1 MGRKYGHRNTV
12 SENLAD
18 YMIGLLGEPGIGKTT
33 TMVQICHK
41 EFGDDGYII
50 FNCGKEQ
57 GIDAI
62 DNAIY
67 ENIEDWKKFDEV
79 TKDIIKNKKTDYP
92 DLKVVVI
99 DSIDT
104 MLDISSAETIRRWNA
119 ENMGKKG
126 FEPAKTLAQSWNG
139 FSGPLD
145 YNLNLVLDKFWELK
159 KAGVQVWIIGHV
171 KTKELIDPITGTTY
185 STITTD
191 MSQRDFNAFKNKFHL
206 VGIAYIDRAIETEN
220 TGRKNIITHKDV
232 TVNKVKSENRRISFR
247 DDQYVVDSKSR
258 FPDIVPDIPLDAD
271 AFIKAVKDAIRAAKN
286 NVSECDKESFK
297 KEMAEAKAAGERLK
311 ESTKE
316 LEEKIREAKKAKEEV
331 PFDENVPPMNEPEE
345 VPEGEYP
352 DGLVD
357 IILSEYKTAD
367 DDKKSKVKAILK
379 EHGTKVKD
387 ASEDVLQELYDILCR

>member
-1 MGRKYGHRNTV
+1 MGKFGKRNVV

-18 YMIGLLGEPGIGKTT
+18 YMIGLLGEPGIGKTSV
-33 TMVQICHK
+33 MVQICHK
-41 EFGDDGYII
+41 EFGDDGYIL
-50 FNCGKEQ
+50 FNCGREQ
-57 GIDAI
+57 GVDAI
-62 DNAIY
+62 NNAIY
-67 ENIEDWKKFDEV
+67 ENIEDWKKFEEV
-79 TKDIIKNKKTDYP
+79 VKDIVKNKQTDYP
-92 DLKVVVI
+92 NLKVVVI
-99 DSIDT
+99 DTIDSLMDLST
-104 MLDISSAETIRRWNA
+104 AETIRRWNA
-119 ENMGKKG
+119 ENMGKKN
-126 FEPAKTLAQSWNG
+126 FEPAKVLSACWGG

-159 KAGVQVWIIGHV
+159 KVGVQVFIIGHV
-171 KTKELIDPITGTTY
+171 KTKEIVDPITGVTY

-191 MSQRDFNAFKNKFHL
+191 MSQRDFNAFKNKLHL
-206 VGIAYIDRAIETEN
+206 VGIAYINRTIETEN

-271 AFIKAVKDAIRAAKN
+271 AFIKAVKDAIRAAKKN
-286 NVSECDKESFK
+286 DSTPVPVATEPTPVPKSEPVV
-297 KEMAEAKAAGERLK
+297 
-311 ESTKE
+311 
-316 LEEKIREAKKAKEEV
+316 EEKEEV
-331 PFDENVPPMNEPEE
+331 PFDEDVPPMNEPEE

-387 ASEDVLQELYDILCR
+387 ASEDVLRELYDILCR

>member
-1 MGRKYGHRNTV
+1 MGKFGRRNVV

-62 DNAIY
+62 NNAIY
-67 ENIEDWKKFDEV
+67 EDIEDWKKFDEV

-92 DLKVVVI
+92 NLKVVVI

-258 FPDIVPDIPLDAD
+258 FPDIVPDIPMDAD
-271 AFIKAVKDAIRAAKN
+271 AFIKAVKDAIRAAKK
-286 NVSECDKESFK
+286 NVSTPASAVTEPTPVPKPEPVV
-297 KEMAEAKAAGERLK
+297 
-311 ESTKE
+311 
-316 LEEKIREAKKAKEEV
+316 EEKEEV
-331 PFDENVPPMNEPEE
+331 PFDEDVPPMNEPEE

-367 DDKKSKVKAILK
+367 DDKKSKVKTILK

>member
-1 MGRKYGHRNTV
+1 MSKFGKRNVV

-62 DNAIY
+62 NNAIY
-67 ENIEDWKKFDEV
+67 EDIEDWKKFDEV

-92 DLKVVVI
+92 NLKVVVI

-159 KAGVQVWIIGHV
+159 KVGVQVWIIGHV

-185 STITTD
+185 TTITTD

-271 AFIKAVKDAIRAAKN
+271 AFIKAVKDAIRAAKKN
-286 NVSECDKESFK
+286 DSTP
-297 KEMAEAKAAGERLK
+297 APAATEHTTTPK
-311 ESTKE
+311 PEPVVE
-316 LEEKIREAKKAKEEV
+316 DKEEV
-331 PFDENVPPMNEPEE
+331 PFDEDVPPMNEPEE

-367 DDKKSKVKAILK
+367 DDKKGKVKAILK

>member
-1 MGRKYGHRNTV
+1 MGRKFGHRNTV

-18 YMIGLLGEPGIGKTT
+18 YMIGLLGEPGIGKTSL
-33 TMVQICHK
+33 MVEVCHK
-41 EFGDDGYII
+41 EFGDDGYIL
-50 FNCGKEQ
+50 FNCGREQ
-57 GIDAI
+57 GINAI
-62 DNAIY
+62 NNAIY
-67 ENIEDWKKFDEV
+67 EDIEDWKKFEEV
-79 TKDIIKNKKTDYP
+79 VKDIVKNKQTDYP

-99 DSIDT
+99 DTIDSL
-104 MLDISSAETIRRWNA
+104 LDLSTAETIRRWNA
-119 ENMGKKG
+119 ENMGKKN
-126 FEPAKTLAQSWNG
+126 FEPAKVLSACWGG

-159 KAGVQVWIIGHV
+159 KVGVQVFIIGHV
-171 KTKELIDPITGTTY
+171 KTKEIVDPITGVTY

-191 MSQRDFNAFKNKFHL
+191 MSQRDFNAFKNKLHL
-206 VGIAYIDRAIETEN
+206 VGIAYIDRTIETEN

-271 AFIKAVKDAIRAAKN
+271 AFIKAVKDAIRAAKKN
-286 NVSECDKESFK
+286 D
-297 KEMAEAKAAGERLK
+297 
-311 ESTKE
+311 STPAPTVTEPAPTPKPE
-316 LEEKIREAKKAKEEV
+316 PVVEEKEEV
-331 PFDENVPPMNEPEE
+331 PFDEDVPPMNEPEE

>member
-1 MGRKYGHRNTV
+1 MGRKFGHRNTV

-18 YMIGLLGEPGIGKTT
+18 YMIGLLGEPGIGKTSL
-33 TMVQICHK
+33 MVEVCHK
-41 EFGDDGYII
+41 EFGDDGYIL
-50 FNCGKEQ
+50 FNCGREQ
-57 GIDAI
+57 GINAI
-62 DNAIY
+62 NNAIY
-67 ENIEDWKKFDEV
+67 EDIEDWKKFEEV
-79 TKDIIKNKKTDYP
+79 VKDIVKNKQTDYP

-99 DSIDT
+99 DTIDSL
-104 MLDISSAETIRRWNA
+104 LDLSTAETIRRWNA
-119 ENMGKKG
+119 ENMGKKN
-126 FEPAKTLAQSWNG
+126 FEPAKVLSACWGG

-159 KAGVQVWIIGHV
+159 KVGVQVFIIGHV
-171 KTKELIDPITGTTY
+171 KTKEIVDPITGVTY

-191 MSQRDFNAFKNKFHL
+191 MSQRDFNAFKNKLHL
-206 VGIAYIDRAIETEN
+206 VGIAYIDRTIETEN

-271 AFIKAVKDAIRAAKN
+271 AFIKAVKDAIRAAKKN
-286 NVSECDKESFK
+286 D
-297 KEMAEAKAAGERLK
+297 
-311 ESTKE
+311 STPAPAVTEPAPTPKPE
-316 LEEKIREAKKAKEEV
+316 TVVEEKEEV

-387 ASEDVLQELYDILCR
+387 ASEDVLKELYDILCR

>member
-1 MGRKYGHRNTV
+1 MGKFGRRNVV

-18 YMIGLLGEPGIGKTT
+18 YMIGLLGEPGIGKTSL
-33 TMVQICHK
+33 MVEVCHK
-41 EFGDDGYII
+41 EFGDDGYIL
-50 FNCGKEQ
+50 FNCGREQ
-57 GIDAI
+57 GINAI
-62 DNAIY
+62 NNAIY
-67 ENIEDWKKFDEV
+67 EDIEDWKKFEEV
-79 TKDIIKNKKTDYP
+79 VKDIVKNKQTDYP

-99 DSIDT
+99 DTIDSL
-104 MLDISSAETIRRWNA
+104 LDLSTAETIRRWNA
-119 ENMGKKG
+119 ENMGKKN
-126 FEPAKTLAQSWNG
+126 FEPAKVLSACWGG

-159 KAGVQVWIIGHV
+159 KVGVQVFIIGHV
-171 KTKELIDPITGTTY
+171 KTKEIVDPITGVTY

-191 MSQRDFNAFKNKFHL
+191 MSQRDFNAFKNKLHL

-271 AFIKAVKDAIRAAKN
+271 AFIKAVKDAIRAARKN
-286 NVSECDKESFK
+286 D
-297 KEMAEAKAAGERLK
+297 
-311 ESTKE
+311 STPAPAVTEPIPSPKPE
-316 LEEKIREAKKAKEEV
+316 PVVEEKEEV
-331 PFDENVPPMNEPEE
+331 PFDEDVPPMNEPEE

-387 ASEDVLQELYDILCR
+387 ASDDVLQELYDILCR

>member
-1 MGRKYGHRNTV
+1 MGKYGRRNVV

-159 KAGVQVWIIGHV
+159 KVGVQVWIIGHV

-191 MSQRDFNAFKNKFHL
+191 MSQRDFNAFKNKLHL

-271 AFIKAVKDAIRAAKN
+271 AFIKAVKDAIRAARKN
-286 NVSECDKESFK
+286 D
-297 KEMAEAKAAGERLK
+297 
-311 ESTKE
+311 STPAPAVTEPAPEPKPE
-316 LEEKIREAKKAKEEV
+316 PVVEEKEEV
-331 PFDENVPPMNEPEE
+331 PFDEDVPPMNEPVELA
-345 VPEGEYP
+345 EGEYP
-352 DGLVD
+352 DDLVD
-357 IILSEYKTAD
+357 VIKAEVKSANA
-367 DDKKSKVKAILK
+367 DKKSKAVAVLK
-379 EHGTKVKD
+379 SHGLKKVGD

>member
-1 MGRKYGHRNTV
+1 MGRKFGHRNTV
-12 SENLAD
+12 SENLSD
-18 YMIGLLGEPGIGKTT
+18 YMIGLLGEPGIGKTSL
-33 TMVQICHK
+33 MVEVCHK
-41 EFGDDGYII
+41 EFGDDGYIL
-50 FNCGKEQ
+50 FNCGREQ
-57 GIDAI
+57 GINAI
-62 DNAIY
+62 NNAIY
-67 ENIEDWKKFDEV
+67 EDIEDWKKFEEV
-79 TKDIIKNKKTDYP
+79 VKDIVKNKQTDYP

-99 DSIDT
+99 DTIDSL
-104 MLDISSAETIRRWNA
+104 LDLSTEETIRRWNA
-119 ENMGKKG
+119 ENMGKKN
-126 FEPAKTLAQSWNG
+126 FEPAKVLSACWGG

-159 KAGVQVWIIGHV
+159 KVGVQVFIIGHV
-171 KTKELIDPITGTTY
+171 KTKEIVDPITGVTY

-191 MSQRDFNAFKNKFHL
+191 MSQRDFNAFKNKLHL
-206 VGIAYIDRAIETEN
+206 VGIAYIDRTIETEN

-271 AFIKAVKDAIRAAKN
+271 AFIKAVKDAIRAARKN
-286 NVSECDKESFK
+286 DSTPAPTVT
-297 KEMAEAKAAGERLK
+297 
-311 ESTKE
+311 ESTPAPKPE
-316 LEEKIREAKKAKEEV
+316 PVVEEKEEV
-331 PFDENVPPMNEPEE
+331 PFDEDVPPMNEPEE

-387 ASEDVLQELYDILCR
+387 APEDVLKELYDILCR

>member
-1 MGRKYGHRNTV
+1 MGKFGRRNVV

-18 YMIGLLGEPGIGKTT
+18 YMIGLLGEPGIGKTSL
-33 TMVQICHK
+33 MVEVCHK
-41 EFGDDGYII
+41 EFGDDGYIL
-50 FNCGKEQ
+50 FNCGREQ
-57 GIDAI
+57 GINAI
-62 DNAIY
+62 NNAIY
-67 ENIEDWKKFDEV
+67 EDIEDWKKFEEV
-79 TKDIIKNKKTDYP
+79 VKDIVKNKQTDYP

-99 DSIDT
+99 DTIDSL
-104 MLDISSAETIRRWNA
+104 LDLSTAETIRRWNA
-119 ENMGKKG
+119 ENMGKKN
-126 FEPAKTLAQSWNG
+126 FEPAKVLSACWGG

-159 KAGVQVWIIGHV
+159 KVGVQVFIIGHV
-171 KTKELIDPITGTTY
+171 KTKEIVDPITGVTY

-191 MSQRDFNAFKNKFHL
+191 MSQRDFNAFKNKLHL

-271 AFIKAVKDAIRAAKN
+271 AFIKAVKDAIRAARKN
-286 NVSECDKESFK
+286 D
-297 KEMAEAKAAGERLK
+297 
-311 ESTKE
+311 STPAPAVTEPIPTPKPE
-316 LEEKIREAKKAKEEV
+316 PVVEEKEEV
-331 PFDENVPPMNEPEE
+331 PFDEDVPPMNEPEE

-387 ASEDVLQELYDILCR
+387 ASDDVLQELYDILCR

>member
-1 MGRKYGHRNTV
+1 MGKFGRRNVV

-18 YMIGLLGEPGIGKTT
+18 YMIGLLGEPGIGKTSL
-33 TMVQICHK
+33 MVEVCHK
-41 EFGDDGYII
+41 EFGDDGYIL
-50 FNCGKEQ
+50 FNCGREQ
-57 GIDAI
+57 GINAI
-62 DNAIY
+62 NNAIY
-67 ENIEDWKKFDEV
+67 EDIEDWKKFEEV
-79 TKDIIKNKKTDYP
+79 VKDIVKNKQTDYP

-99 DSIDT
+99 DTIDSL
-104 MLDISSAETIRRWNA
+104 LDLSTAETIRRWNA
-119 ENMGKKG
+119 ENMGKKN
-126 FEPAKTLAQSWNG
+126 FEPAKVLSACWGG

-159 KAGVQVWIIGHV
+159 KVGVQVFIIGHV
-171 KTKELIDPITGTTY
+171 KTKEIVDPITGVTY

-191 MSQRDFNAFKNKFHL
+191 MSQRDFNAFKNKLHL
-206 VGIAYIDRAIETEN
+206 VGIAYIDRTIETEN

-271 AFIKAVKDAIRAAKN
+271 AFIKAVKDAIRAAKKN
-286 NVSECDKESFK
+286 DSTPAPAATEPTPVPKSEPIV
-297 KEMAEAKAAGERLK
+297 
-311 ESTKE
+311 
-316 LEEKIREAKKAKEEV
+316 EEKEEV
-331 PFDENVPPMNEPEE
+331 PFDEDVPPMNEPEE

-387 ASEDVLQELYDILCR
+387 ASEDVLKELYDILCR

>member
-1 MGRKYGHRNTV
+1 MGRKFGHRNTV
-12 SENLAD
+12 SENLSD

-271 AFIKAVKDAIRAAKN
+271 AFIKAVKDAIRAAKKN
-286 NVSECDKESFK
+286 D
-297 KEMAEAKAAGERLK
+297 
-311 ESTKE
+311 STPAPAVTEPTPTPKPE
-316 LEEKIREAKKAKEEV
+316 PVVEEKEEV
-331 PFDENVPPMNEPEE
+331 PFDEDVPPMNEPEE

-387 ASEDVLQELYDILCR
+387 APEDVLKELYDILCR

>member
-1 MGRKYGHRNTV
+1 
-12 SENLAD
+12 
-18 YMIGLLGEPGIGKTT
+18 MIGLLGEPGIGKTT

-62 DNAIY
+62 NNAIY
-67 ENIEDWKKFDEV
+67 EDIEDWKKFDEV

-92 DLKVVVI
+92 NLKVVVI

-258 FPDIVPDIPLDAD
+258 FPDIVPDIPMDAD
-271 AFIKAVKDAIRAAKN
+271 AFIKAVKDAIRAARKN
-286 NVSECDKESFK
+286 D
-297 KEMAEAKAAGERLK
+297 
-311 ESTKE
+311 STPAPAVTEPAPTPKPE
-316 LEEKIREAKKAKEEV
+316 TVVEEKEEV

-367 DDKKSKVKAILK
+367 DDKKSKVKVILK

>member
-1 MGRKYGHRNTV
+1 MGKFGRRNVV

-18 YMIGLLGEPGIGKTT
+18 YMIGLLGEPGIGKTSL
-33 TMVQICHK
+33 MVEVCHK
-41 EFGDDGYII
+41 EFGDDGYIL
-50 FNCGKEQ
+50 FNCGREQ
-57 GIDAI
+57 GINAI
-62 DNAIY
+62 NNAIY
-67 ENIEDWKKFDEV
+67 EDIEDWKKFEEV
-79 TKDIIKNKKTDYP
+79 VKDIVKNKQTDYP

-99 DSIDT
+99 DTIDSL
-104 MLDISSAETIRRWNA
+104 LDLSTAETIRRWNA
-119 ENMGKKG
+119 ENMGKKN
-126 FEPAKTLAQSWNG
+126 FEPAKVLSACWGG

-159 KAGVQVWIIGHV
+159 KVGVQVFIIGHV
-171 KTKELIDPITGTTY
+171 KTKEIVDPITGVTY

-191 MSQRDFNAFKNKFHL
+191 MSQRDFNAFKNKLHL
-206 VGIAYIDRAIETEN
+206 VGIAYIDRTIETEN

-271 AFIKAVKDAIRAAKN
+271 AFIKAVKDAIRAARKN
-286 NVSECDKESFK
+286 DSTPAPAVTEPTPAPKPESVV
-297 KEMAEAKAAGERLK
+297 E
-311 ESTKE
+311 
-316 LEEKIREAKKAKEEV
+316 AKEEV

-387 ASEDVLQELYDILCR
+387 APEDVLKELYDILCR

>member
-1 MGRKYGHRNTV
+1 MGRKFGKRNVV

-18 YMIGLLGEPGIGKTT
+18 YMIGLLGEPGIGKTSL
-33 TMVQICHK
+33 MVEVCHK
-41 EFGDDGYII
+41 EFGDDGYIL
-50 FNCGKEQ
+50 FNCGREQ
-57 GIDAI
+57 GINAI
-62 DNAIY
+62 NNAIY
-67 ENIEDWKKFDEV
+67 EDIEDWKKFEEV
-79 TKDIIKNKKTDYP
+79 VKDIVKNKQTDYP

-99 DSIDT
+99 DTIDSL
-104 MLDISSAETIRRWNA
+104 LDLSTAETIRRWNA
-119 ENMGKKG
+119 ENMGKKN
-126 FEPAKTLAQSWNG
+126 FEPAKVLSACWGG

-159 KAGVQVWIIGHV
+159 KVGVQVFIIGHV
-171 KTKELIDPITGTTY
+171 KTKEIVDPITGVTY

-191 MSQRDFNAFKNKFHL
+191 MSQRDFNAFKNKLHL
-206 VGIAYIDRAIETEN
+206 VGIAYIDRTIETEN

-271 AFIKAVKDAIRAAKN
+271 AFIKAVKDAIRAAKKN
-286 NVSECDKESFK
+286 D
-297 KEMAEAKAAGERLK
+297 
-311 ESTKE
+311 STPAPAVTEPTTTPKPE
-316 LEEKIREAKKAKEEV
+316 PVVEEKEEV
-331 PFDENVPPMNEPEE
+331 PFDEDVPPMNEPEE

-387 ASEDVLQELYDILCR
+387 ASEDVLKELYDILCR

>member
-1 MGRKYGHRNTV
+1 MGRKFGHRNTV

-18 YMIGLLGEPGIGKTT
+18 YMIGLLGEPGIGKTSL
-33 TMVQICHK
+33 MVEVCHK
-41 EFGDDGYII
+41 EFGDDGYIL
-50 FNCGKEQ
+50 FNCGREQ
-57 GIDAI
+57 GINAI
-62 DNAIY
+62 NNAIY
-67 ENIEDWKKFDEV
+67 EDIEDWKKFEEV
-79 TKDIIKNKKTDYP
+79 VKDIVKNKQTDYP

-99 DSIDT
+99 DTIDSL
-104 MLDISSAETIRRWNA
+104 LDLSTAETIRRWNA
-119 ENMGKKG
+119 ENMGKKN
-126 FEPAKTLAQSWNG
+126 FEPAKVLSACWGG

-159 KAGVQVWIIGHV
+159 KVGVQVFIIGHV
-171 KTKELIDPITGTTY
+171 KTKEIVDPITGVTY

-191 MSQRDFNAFKNKFHL
+191 MSQRDFNACKNKLHL
-206 VGIAYIDRAIETEN
+206 VGIAYIDRTIETEN

-271 AFIKAVKDAIRAAKN
+271 AFIKAVKDAIRAAKKN
-286 NVSECDKESFK
+286 D
-297 KEMAEAKAAGERLK
+297 
-311 ESTKE
+311 STPAPAVTEPTPVPKPE
-316 LEEKIREAKKAKEEV
+316 PVVEEEEEV
-331 PFDENVPPMNEPEE
+331 PFDEDVPPMNEPEE

-367 DDKKSKVKAILK
+367 DDKKNKVKAILK

-387 ASEDVLQELYDILCR
+387 APDDVLKELYDILCR

>member
-1 MGRKYGHRNTV
+1 MRKFGKRNVV

-18 YMIGLLGEPGIGKTT
+18 YMIGLLGEPGIGKTSL
-33 TMVQICHK
+33 MVEVCHK
-41 EFGDDGYII
+41 EFGDDGYIL
-50 FNCGKEQ
+50 FNCGREQ
-57 GIDAI
+57 GINAI
-62 DNAIY
+62 NHAIY
-67 ENIEDWKKFDEV
+67 EDIEDWKKFEEV
-79 TKDIIKNKKTDYP
+79 VKDIVKNKQTDYP
-92 DLKVVVI
+92 ELKVVVI
-99 DSIDT
+99 DTIDSL
-104 MLDISSAETIRRWNA
+104 LDLSTAETIRRWNA
-119 ENMGKKG
+119 ENMGKKN
-126 FEPAKTLAQSWNG
+126 FEPAKVLSACWGG

-159 KAGVQVWIIGHV
+159 KVGVQVFIIGHV
-171 KTKELIDPITGTTY
+171 KTKEIVDPITGVTY

-191 MSQRDFNAFKNKFHL
+191 MSQRDFNAFKNKLHL
-206 VGIAYIDRAIETEN
+206 VGIAYIDRTIETEN

-271 AFIKAVKDAIRAAKN
+271 AFIKAVKDAIRAAKKN
-286 NVSECDKESFK
+286 D
-297 KEMAEAKAAGERLK
+297 
-311 ESTKE
+311 STPASVTTEPTPAQKPE
-316 LEEKIREAKKAKEEV
+316 PVMEEKEDV
-331 PFDENVPPMNEPEE
+331 PFDEDVPPMNEPEE

>member
-1 MGRKYGHRNTV
+1 MGKYGRRNVV

-271 AFIKAVKDAIRAAKN
+271 AFIKAVKDAIRAARKN
-286 NVSECDKESFK
+286 D
-297 KEMAEAKAAGERLK
+297 
-311 ESTKE
+311 STPAPAVTEPAPTPKPE
-316 LEEKIREAKKAKEEV
+316 TVVEEKEEV
-331 PFDENVPPMNEPEE
+331 PFDEDVPPMNEPVELA
-345 VPEGEYP
+345 EGEYP
-352 DGLVD
+352 DGLLD
-357 IILSEYKTAD
+357 IIKAEVGKT
-367 DDKKSKVKAILK
+367 DKERKDKAVAVLKSHGLKKV
-379 EHGTKVKD
+379 GD
-387 ASEDVLQELYDILCR
+387 APEDVLKELYDILCR